1 MGVNKK
7 IKSLNI
13 VKKQIKM
20 SEKFTF
26 CNGDQFSFSTF
37 SPEWEK
43 TFITGRK
50 NAFKRGEGEAEV
62 VLFELLLG
70 IIPDIT

>member
-1 MGVNKK
+1 MQNNQTACKIKLLEVYYRLMGVNKK

-37 SPEWEK
+37 S
-43 TFITGRK
+43 FG
-50 NAFKRGEGEAEV
+50 
-62 VLFELLLG
+62 
-70 IIPDIT
+70 